1 VSTPPVIELR
11 DVSIGYEDRP
21 AVSGVDL
28 TVRAG
33 DVLALIGPNG
43 SGKST
48 LVRGILGL
56 ATVLTGDV
64 HLFGVPAARFGQ
76 RHRLGYVPQRHT
88 VGGAIP
94 STVEEVVGSG
104 RLTHRPWYART
115 GADDRAAVSQAIDA
129 VGLSDRRRS
138 MVATLSGGQQRRVLI
153 ARALA
158 GRPEVLI
165 MDEPTAGVDA
175 ENQQALVRTL
185 LSLVSSG
192 LTLVVV
198 THEIAPLRPVLTR
211 VVAMRGGRIGHDDRL
226 TPGGQISDSSG
237 DCHPA
242 PRPLSEVSRMGEAQ
256 SPLLDSTP
264 GTAGL
269 EL

>member
-1 VSTPPVIELR
+1 MSTPPAIALR
-11 DVSIGYEDRP
+11 GVSIGYDDKS
-21 AVSGVDL
+21 AVSDIDL
-28 TVRAG
+28 TVRKG

-56 ATVLTGDV
+56 ATVLAGDV
-64 HLFGVPAARFGQ
+64 QLFGVPASRFTQ

-104 RLTHRPWYART
+104 RLTHRRWYTRANS
-115 GADDRAAVSQAIDA
+115 DDRTAISEAIEA

-158 GRPEVLI
+158 GQPEVLI

-175 ENQQALVRTL
+175 ESQQALVRTL
-185 LSLVSSG
+185 VSLVESG

-198 THEIAPLRPVLTR
+198 THEIARLRPVLTR
-211 VVAMRGGRIGHDDRL
+211 VVAIREGKIVHDDRL
-226 TPGGQISDSSG
+226 AASDLGQDE
-237 DCHPA
+237 CHDGPV
-242 PRPLSEVSRMGEAQ
+242 PLAEVSRLGEAQ
-256 SPLLDSTP
+256 TPWLDP
-264 GTAGL
+264 MLGTTGL
-269 EL
+269 EY